1 MRLQYTDRFRR
12 AYRTLAT
19 EDRRRVQNALR
30 RLAENPRH
38 PGLHVKKMQ
47 GVDGIWEARA
57 SRALRI
63 TFEMHGD
70 VLILRNVGY
79 HDATLKRP

>member
-1 MRLQYTDRFRR
+1 MRLQCTDRFRR
-12 AYRTLAT
+12 AYRALST
-19 EDRRRVQNALR
+19 EDRQQVQKALR
-30 RLAENPRH
+30 RLAENPRY

-47 GVDGIWEARA
+47 GVRGIWEARA
-57 SRALRI
+57 SCALRI
-63 TFEMHGD
+63 TFEMHED

>member
-12 AYRTLAT
+12 AYRALTA
-19 EDRRRVQNALR
+19 EDRQRVQNALR

-38 PGLHVKKMQ
+38 PGLRVKKMR
-47 GVDGIWEARA
+47 GAGGIWEARA

-63 TFEMHGD
+63 TFEMEGD
-70 VLILRNVGY
+70 VLILRNVGG
-79 HDATLKRP
+79 HDTTLKRP

>member
-12 AYRTLAT
+12 AYRALST
-19 EDRRRVQNALR
+19 EDRQQVQKALR
-30 RLAENPRH
+30 RLAENPRY
-38 PGLHVKKMQ
+38 PGLHVKKMR
-47 GVDGIWEARA
+47 GVRGIWEAQA

-63 TFEMHGD
+63 TFEMHED

>member
-12 AYRTLAT
+12 AYRALTS

-30 RLAENPRH
+30 RLAQNPRH

-47 GVDGIWEARA
+47 GVGGIWEARV
-57 SRALRI
+57 SHTLRI
-63 TFEMHGD
+63 TFEMQDD
-70 VLILRNVGY
+70 VLILRNVGR